1 MEVKWQRIDINN
13 MFSNYQKRFRRES
26 VKEKERREKREML
39 NKITFQNKQIEQ
51 LLWMKEDVEVKLR
64 ELEQV
69 TTAMTSK
76 INQQQDTIQDLSHQ
90 VMQHDM
96 EDMEE
101 MEAMGVLEAIQE
113 ESIQEEAIQEES

>member
-90 VMQHDM
+90 VMQHDI

>member
-90 VMQHDM
+90 VMQHDI

-101 MEAMGVLEAIQE
+101 MEAMGMLEAIQE